1 VETIYKLLEIICIMK
16 KKFYLA
22 IFFILIL
29 FNSNL
34 STSENNNTLKVGLLA
49 PLTGDYSDLGNSL
62 LYSLQLALE
71 EIDDK
76 NIIIVPRDTGFNDKD
91 KLKKAIDDI
100 RSNNVKVIIGPLTN
114 GEFEEVKKYSDLIF
128 ISPSNINPD
137 FTNNIIS
144 IGISLESQ
152 LLALTDF
159 IKKQKKSNTIIMY
172 PKNRYLELVEG
183 QIKKLNLPNVKT
195 FTYSPNPE
203 ILTGEIEVL
212 TNYSQRKRNL
222 ELRKKMF
229 EDKEDEE
236 SQKELERL
244 EQLYTLGSVNF
255 DSVIIIDFGNN
266 LKSVLTSLVYT
277 DVNQKDVIFMT
288 VNQWFDESIFYEN
301 TIKELYYP
309 SVNYK
314 EFKKYNE
321 KYFNKFKENPSEITI
336 LTYDA
341 LGLIYYAWKKNGKI
355 NSINDFFFKNKIKG
369 KIGTFSFKNGK
380 VIQELDIYKTD
391 NKKFIKF

>member
-1 VETIYKLLEIICIMK
+1 MK

-341 LGLIYYAWKKNGKI
+341 LGLIYYAWKKKW
-355 NSINDFFFKNKIKG
+355 
-369 KIGTFSFKNGK
+369 
-380 VIQELDIYKTD
+380 
-391 NKKFIKF
+391 